1 MQVSDPA
8 PYPGMKV
15 YPKSGCVPVGGA
27 TELTIAFHPE
37 LAKKFDALMS
47 VHFREG
53 RSLFLRLAG
62 TVEEP
67 LVSIDKVTDTQPSV
81 LK

>member
-8 PYPGMKV
+8 PYPGMNV
-15 YPKSGCVPVGGA
+15 YPQSGCVPVGGA
-27 TELTIAFHPE
+27 TKLTIAFHPK
-37 LAKKFDALMS
+37 LAEKFDALMS
-47 VHFREG
+47 VQFREG

-67 LVSIDKVTDTQPSV
+67 LVSIDKVTGTQPSDV
-81 LK
+81 W